1 MPSEKQEEE
10 EEGGKFSTTKEG
22 TIGLFSGTVDVN
34 GDCVYFFFAF
44 FQSPLFFH
52 HVAHPKRP
60 TRFFVSWPREKKK
73 KEKEK
78 RF

>member
-1 MPSEKQEEE
+1 MVTVCN
-10 EEGGKFSTTKEG
+10 FFL
-22 TIGLFSGTVDVN
+22 LFFN
-34 GDCVYFFFAF
+34 LPRC
-44 FQSPLFFH
+44 FH